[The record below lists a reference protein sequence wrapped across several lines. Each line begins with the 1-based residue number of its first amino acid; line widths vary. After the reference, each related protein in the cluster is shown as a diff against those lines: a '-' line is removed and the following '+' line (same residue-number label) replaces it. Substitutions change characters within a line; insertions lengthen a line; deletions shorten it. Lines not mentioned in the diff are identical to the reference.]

1 MEFSR
6 TLAQSLAFGSP
17 FNRTPR
23 DGQLATQLR
32 SGVLELS
39 PHKPWKMPSELTW
52 RENPYKEPNWV
63 AQFHMLRW
71 LDPLRRMAQD
81 GQAECLDTWID
92 IAHSWIDKNPPGR
105 GRATYTWA
113 DMVEA
118 ARALT
123 LCFAL
128 PVLQDLRP
136 ESLGKVLTSIHQH
149 GEWLEDESHIRRGN
163 HALQQH
169 QGLLV
174 IGAVMQRDDW
184 VDLSID
190 RATRML
196 REVYDDD
203 GINEEGAVQYHQ
215 INFQWWNTLRQRIEK
230 IRGSAP
236 KEFDRVAQAPVGM
249 AHATRPDGNYELIGD
264 TEVFPPRGIDHPA
277 IRYVSSSGE
286 SGAAPAERVRVF
298 DSGYVFGRSTWG
310 STETLFA
317 DALFY
322 SLRFGP
328 QNRIHGHVDGMAL
341 TLFNNGEQVL
351 VDSGKYAY
359 DAQDPYRAHLL
370 SREGH
375 NSVSIQGREYDKS
388 SDVLLVRHS
397 ITDESQHFRFV
408 DTGFHGVTMSRD
420 VIAAPG
426 SGFVAVIDRVEA
438 EEEVTAQQWWH
449 FDPEAGHSQTDSRVF
464 VLGKRNQAHLAV
476 ANPATEVS
484 VVKGQQ
490 SPMQGW
496 FSPTWRKRIPTRTM
510 GVSARGTSLLIPT
523 AIWLRQRD
531 EAPVFEIVSQ
541 EEGELLARCTT
552 ASGTVMTV
560 GIGDDWGRAQSG
572 SPTIDDLR
580 AMARSSR
587 P

>member
-6 TLAQSLAFGSP
+6 TLAQSLAFGAP

-23 DGQLATQLR
+23 DAQLAKQLQER
-32 SGVLELS
+32 VLELS
-39 PHKPWKMPSELTW
+39 PHKAWKMPQDLTW

-71 LDPLRRMAQD
+71 LDPLRR
-81 GQAECLDTWID
+81 QAEDGRHEHIDTWID

-123 LCFAL
+123 LCFGL
-128 PVLQDLRP
+128 PVVQDLRP
-136 ESLGKVLTSIHQH
+136 EAIDKVLTSIHQH

-174 IGAVMQRDDW
+174 IGAVLQRDDW
-184 VDLSID
+184 VDLAIERS
-190 RATRML
+190 TKML
-196 REVYDDD
+196 RDVYDDD

-215 INFQWWNTLRQRIEK
+215 INYQWWNTLRQRIEN
-230 IRGSAP
+230 IRGTAP
-236 KEFDRVAQAPVGM
+236 KEFDRVRQAPVGM

-277 IRYVSSSGE
+277 IRYVSSAGAA
-286 SGAAPAERVRVF
+286 GAAPAERVKVF

-310 STETLFA
+310 TAETPFE

-328 QNRIHGHVDGMAL
+328 QDRIHGHVDGMAL
-341 TLFNNGEQVL
+341 TLFSNREQIL

-359 DAQDPYRAHLL
+359 DAQDPFRAHLL

-375 NSVSIQGREYDKS
+375 NSVSIEGRADDRAT
-388 SDVLLVRHS
+388 DVTLELHS
-397 ITDESQHFRFV
+397 LTDESQHFRFV
-408 DTGFHGVTMSRD
+408 DRGYPGVTITRD
-420 VIAAPG
+420 VVAAPG
-426 SGFVAVIDRVEA
+426 SGFFAVIDRIEA
-438 EEEVTAQQWWH
+438 EEDVTAHQWWH
-449 FDPEAGHSQTDSRVF
+449 FDPEAGHSQSDSSVF
-464 VLGKRNQAHLAV
+464 VLGQRNHVHLSV
-476 ANPATEVS
+476 AEPSATVT

-510 GVSARGTSLLIPT
+510 GVSASGASMLIPT
-523 AIWLRQRD
+523 AVWLRQRD
-531 EAPVFEIVSQ
+531 EAPEFAIVSY
-541 EEGELLARCTT
+541 EGDEILARGTT
-552 ASGTVMTV
+552 TDGTVMTV
-560 GIGDDWGRAQSG
+560 GVGEGWGRAQLG

-580 AMARSSR
+580 ATARSAR
-587 P
+587 A